1 MNKLTGS
8 DPLPGGLLRARR
20 FYMNKA
26 MKIALAVIAVVGAA
40 VAGLIYMNWNT
51 FVPIAA
57 MGINYVRY
65 LNAPKGELTVETAQG
80 FDGAPAASN
89 SRTPTK
95 DDGDW
100 PSYNKTL
107 TSDRFSALNEI
118 NRENAGRLQVLCTYD
133 TGIYTGFN
141 TGILAV
147 NGALL
152 FSTQYDTFSLS
163 LIHI

>member
-1 MNKLTGS
+1 MSKALKI
-8 DPLPGGLLRARR
+8 GLAT
-20 FYMNKA
+20 
-26 MKIALAVIAVVGAA
+26 IAVVGVV
-40 VAGLIYMNWNT
+40 VAGAIYMNWNT

-57 MGINYVRY
+57 MGFNYVRY
-65 LNAPKGELTVETAQG
+65 LDAPKGELTVETAPG
-80 FDGAPAASN
+80 FDEAPTRISR
-89 SRTPTK
+89 SRTK
-95 DDGDW
+95 DAGDW

-141 TGILAV
+141 SGILAV

-152 FSTQYDTFSLS
+152 FSTQYDTF
-163 LIHI
+163 